1 MFDQTD
7 LEEGRAIEDGT
18 PPFMLPPDAPEAT
31 LLLLVV
37 SACLTA
43 ILHTGSFTNLFGVII
58 LILTAKL
65 HSMIFNSL
73 ALGFVAHICCLRDQT
88 QDCRQIA
95 EDQLKTVSGMVL
107 ALVSGV
113 SPEEKVLDIHT
124 GTLTE
129 AGHRFQYRAGIIGGL
144 ATFMLIYNLACAIYA
159 RTYSTSKLSA
169 LRAELDVKPASGQS
183 ILQAEDSATSTSGG
197 TETSK
202 RSNPL
207 IIRKCITED
216 ISTKDHENP
225 LKTPESNGSEK
236 SDCCNACEA
245 LETAQADWIEAVRQ
259 YSEASE
265 TILEENNGLKQQ
277 VVKLEQQIC
286 GLREESKRQDDR
298 IEYLDVLLEEA
309 GKLLGHEV
317 NM

>member
-7 LEEGRAIEDGT
+7 LEEGRAIEDDT
-18 PPFMLPPDAPEAT
+18 PPFMLQPDAPEAT

-65 HSMIFNSL
+65 HSMTSNPL
-73 ALGFVAHICCLRDQT
+73 ALGSVAHVCCVRDQT
-88 QDCRQIA
+88 QNCREGA
-95 EDQLKTVSGMVL
+95 EDQLKNLSEMVL
-107 ALVSGV
+107 AFVSGV
-113 SPEEKVLDIHT
+113 GPEEKVLNIQT

-129 AGHRFQYRAGIIGGL
+129 AGQRFQYRAGVIGGL
-144 ATFMLIYNLACAIYA
+144 AAFLIIYNLACAIYA
-159 RTYSTSKLSA
+159 RTYSTTKLSA

-207 IIRKCITED
+207 IIREGITED

-225 LKTPESNGSEK
+225 LRTPESDGSEK
-236 SDCCNACEA
+236 SDGCNACEA

-265 TILEENNGLKQQ
+265 TILEENNDLKQQ

-286 GLREESKRQDDR
+286 GLCEESKRQNDR

-309 GKLLGHEV
+309 GKLLGHEEDL
-317 NM
+317 